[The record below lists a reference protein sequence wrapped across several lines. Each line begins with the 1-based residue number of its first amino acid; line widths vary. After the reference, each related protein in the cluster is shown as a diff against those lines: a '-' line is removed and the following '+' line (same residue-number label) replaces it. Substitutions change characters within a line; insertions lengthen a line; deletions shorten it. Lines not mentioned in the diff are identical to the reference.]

1 MQIKEYLSR
10 LHTNLSGKKI
20 KDKIIVF
27 ESDDWGGIRIPSK
40 SVRDKLDNQGIHLS
54 KYPYTRYDGLET
66 NEDIDNL
73 ANVLSQHQDVR
84 GRLPCITMNFVLQNP
99 DFEEIEN
106 DSFSKYHGESIE
118 DTYRNYPA
126 SDHVLNKVK
135 DGSLG
140 NLFLPQYHGREHV
153 NVINWLELLRNGHKE
168 FRLAFDNKIFGL
180 GRAAVPDV
188 NFNIQATYDT
198 LDNNYALDSL
208 KSGAKL
214 FKGIFGYH
222 SKSFIANNFIWSDQW
237 NGELK
242 KLGVSHFQ
250 GMKYQLLPQLMADT
264 KRKRI
269 LHHNGELNSH
279 NQLYTV
285 RNCEF
290 EPSVSGFGH
299 EKTLNEIWQAFVLGQ
314 PAIISSHRVN
324 FTSRIDQKRRDL
336 NLSELHFL
344 LKKSIKK
351 WPDMIFM
358 SSGELEDYYRKA
370 LGINAD

>member
-10 LHTNLSGKKI
+10 LHTNLSGKRI
-20 KDKIIVF
+20 KDKIIII

-40 SVRDKLDNQGIHLS
+40 SVRDKLDKQGIPLS

-73 ANVLSQHQDVR
+73 ANVLSQHQDVG
-84 GRLPCITMNFVLQNP
+84 GRPPCITMNFILQNP
-99 DFEEIEN
+99 DFQAIAK
-106 DSFSKYHGESIE
+106 DGFSKYHGESIE
-118 DTYRNYPA
+118 DTYKNYPA

-135 DGSLG
+135 EASLG
-140 NLFLPQYHGREHV
+140 NLFLPQFHGREHV
-153 NVINWLELLRNGHKE
+153 NVIYWLELLRNRHKE

-198 LDNNYALDSL
+198 LENNYALDSL
-208 KSGAKL
+208 RSGAKL
-214 FKGIFGYH
+214 FQGIFGYQ
-222 SKSFIANNFIWSDQW
+222 SNSFIANNFVWSDQW
-237 NGELK
+237 NDELR

-250 GMKYQLLPQLMADT
+250 GMKYQLLPKSMADN

-269 LHHNGELNSH
+269 MHFNGELNNI

-299 EKTLNEIWQAFVLGQ
+299 EKTLNEIWQAFVFGQ
-314 PAIISSHRVN
+314 PAVISAHRVN
-324 FTSRIDQKRRDL
+324 FSSRIDKKRRDM
-336 NLSELHFL
+336 NLSELDLL
-344 LKKSIKK
+344 LKKVIKR
-351 WPDMIFM
+351 WPDVIFM
-358 SSGELEDYYRKA
+358 SSGKLEDYYRKA
-370 LGINAD
+370 LGIHAD